1 MAFQLTQSCRA
12 VDSDGDS
19 IPDSFDLDSD
29 NDGIYDLIESG
40 NSILD
45 VNHDGMVDTLE
56 PNDSNND
63 GQHDNAQNPIDSD
76 ADFVYDYLDLDSDND
91 GLYDL
96 FEAGIG
102 VNTQDLDNNGQIDLG
117 FADGNSN
124 GVSDI
129 AEPTVPLDS
138 DSDGL
143 PDFTELDA
151 DADGCFDVDEAGF
164 AGTLGILNGTGID
177 DRGLIVAVS
186 YTHLRAHET

>member
-1 MAFQLTQSCRA
+1 M
-12 VDSDGDS
+12 
-19 IPDSFDLDSD
+19 
-29 NDGIYDLIESG
+29 
-40 NSILD
+40 D

-117 FADGNSN
+117 FTDGNSN

-129 AEPTVPLDS
+129 VEPIVPLDS
-138 DSDGL
+138 DGDGL
-143 PDFTELDA
+143 PDFTELCSCFWIGGALFA
-151 DADGCFDVDEAGF
+151 DMLCAGDF
-164 AGTLGILNGTGID
+164 
-177 DRGLIVAVS
+177 
-186 YTHLRAHET
+186 